1 MKNLTELT
9 TLLADLVRIDSINPD
24 LIAGAKGEADVA
36 AFIAEWATR
45 TGLEVIVQEAA
56 PGRPNVMVIARGS
69 GGGKNLMLNG
79 HTDTV
84 GLTGMDEPFNA
95 RIEGNRMYGRGTYD
109 MKSGLAASLMAAKR
123 AKSLHLSGDVIVTC
137 VADEEVASLGSQAIC
152 RELPRW
158 RPDAVI
164 VTEPTEM
171 EIAVAHKG
179 FGWFD
184 IETFGVA
191 AHGSRPHLGVDAIAK
206 MGRVLVELEQYD
218 LQLRTNP
225 THPYLGSGSLH
236 ASIIQG
242 GQEMSSYPAYCKLQ
256 IERRTLPG
264 ELPAEVQA
272 QLQVILDRCASSDST
287 FNAKLTPGL
296 ARSAFEIN
304 EDTPLVQLCCQQL
317 AQVTGT
323 PAKLSGVSYWADSG
337 LFAAADVPTLLLGP
351 RGFGAHG
358 PVEWI
363 DLDTV
368 QQCAD
373 VYTAVAQVFCR

>member
-1 MKNLTELT
+1 MNNPTELI
-9 TLLADLVRIDSINPD
+9 TLLADLVRIDSINPN
-24 LIAGAKGEADVA
+24 LIAGAKGEADMA

-45 TGLEVIVQEAA
+45 AGLEVIVQDAA

-84 GLTGMDEPFNA
+84 GLTGMEEPFST

-109 MKSGLAASLMAAKR
+109 MKSGLAASLMAAKQ
-123 AKSLHLSGDVIVTC
+123 AKSLHLSGDVMVTC
-137 VADEEVASLGSQAIC
+137 VADEEVASLGTEAIC
-152 RELPRW
+152 RDLPRW

-179 FGWFD
+179 FVWFD
-184 IETFGVA
+184 IETLGVA

-218 LQLRTNP
+218 LQLRANP
-225 THPYLGSGSLH
+225 THPYLSSGSLH

-264 ELPAEVQA
+264 ETPEGVQA
-272 QLQVILDRCASSDST
+272 QLQAILDRCASTDST
-287 FNAKLTPGL
+287 FKAKLTPGL
-296 ARSAFEIN
+296 ARDAFELN
-304 EDTPLVQLCCQQL
+304 EDTPLVQLCRQQL
-317 AQVTGT
+317 TQVTGS

-337 LFAAADVPTLLLGP
+337 LFSAAGVPTILLGP

-358 PVEWI
+358 PVEWV

-368 QQCAD
+368 QQCAN